1 MAGRD
6 FGDRPGHH
14 RGRGCKQ
21 QAADYREMRRDSV
34 ALFSDLRLSFGFS
47 DRVRSIVMGIGS
59 VQRLAKLLTPQQIEQ
74 VLGQEFRPSPSY
86 ESLVITNT
94 PSTFSCSSV
103 EEHQMEYSM
112 GVPKNSAIKD
122 KGKDSS
128 SSEQALLSAPAPQSS
143 SSMRYLSFGN
153 EGAMD
158 QMVDLEILGSQSPK
172 SFYEPSGFNVSRRGN
187 RPPSSSS
194 QDHVLAERKRREKLS
209 QLFLTLSTTIPGQKK
224 SDKHTLL
231 GNTVDYIKELKSKV
245 KILEEVIET
254 PVETAVLVEKPS
266 LMNNGESS
274 LSSNGSLSREK
285 PPLKIE
291 AKINGKSVMIKVQSE
306 NHKGLVVKAL
316 LEIEKLPMTITNTSI
331 LPFGDSS
338 LDIVIMALVEDGD
351 SMTVRDLV
359 ENLNTTFSQILR
371 RCT

>member
-1 MAGRD
+1 MLVIAYL
-6 FGDRPGHH
+6 
-14 RGRGCKQ
+14 
-21 QAADYREMRRDSV
+21 AT
-34 ALFSDLRLSFGFS
+34 
-47 DRVRSIVMGIGS
+47 VMGIGS
-59 VQRLAKLLTPQQIEQ
+59 VQRLAKMLTPQQIEQ

-86 ESLVITNT
+86 ESLAITNT

-122 KGKDSS
+122 KGKESS
-128 SSEQALLSAPAPQSS
+128 SSEQALLSTPAPQSS

-153 EGAMD
+153 EGAMDD

-209 QLFLTLSTTIPGQKK
+209 QLFVTLSTTIPGHKK

-254 PVETAVLVEKPS
+254 PVESAVLVEKSS

-274 LSSNGSLSREK
+274 LSSNGSLSKEK

-291 AKINGKSVMIKVQSE
+291 AKINGKSVMIKVQCE

-338 LDIVIMALVEDGD
+338 LDIVIMAGVAVSSKSKD
-351 SMTVRDLV
+351 
-359 ENLNTTFSQILR
+359 
-371 RCT
+371 